1 MPANMTRN
9 ATAALMRQCR
19 KKLWMGAMRAL
30 GGALVFM
37 TLGLNFG
44 WIKGEHQRMFIYYKN
59 RLI

>member
-44 WIKGEHQRMFIYYKN
+44 WIKGEHQRMFIY
-59 RLI
+59 